1 MNKVGFV
8 SLLCK
13 ASKQNFTGQTMKI
26 SWKGT
31 ELKYSQFFKNHQMSF
46 FLFFFLSFFKDFSFD
61 PSDPHSTDPHTYPW
75 KIECNQ
81 VKQNSIGS
89 KFKCNHRFQRWSEIQ
104 LATLKSKYKSNP
116 EWMEKTVLSVSPARN
131 LFFSNRHQAAE
142 GDPCLIEEIWL
153 RTNKTRSFSGLIMQ
167 VQALALQNRIQI
179 MEFKGPNE

>member
-13 ASKQNFTGQTMKI
+13 ASNQNFTGQTMKI

-31 ELKYSQFFKNHQMSF
+31 ELKYSQFFKNHQVSF
-46 FLFFFLSFFKDFSFD
+46 FLFFLSFFKDFSFD
-61 PSDPHSTDPHTYPW
+61 PSDPHSTNPHTYPW

-116 EWMEKTVLSVSPARN
+116 EWMEKNSFKCVSCQKFVLFKHTSSSRRGSM
-131 LFFSNRHQAAE
+131 SNRGNMTE
-142 GDPCLIEEIWL
+142 D
-153 RTNKTRSFSGLIMQ
+153 K
-167 VQALALQNRIQI
+167 
-179 MEFKGPNE
+179 